1 MDAKIEYKLCYV
13 KNGKAWFTSNFENQ
27 WGDDWD
33 DAPYEHNAGE
43 PYTEDYKQESL
54 GVENGRAIYPE
65 IPMKTLYFELPNY
78 YLYEPC
84 DMCLN
89 SPYSVKDINQGAIAW
104 IHTPDFN
111 INAGTTIE
119 DFITIIEKFGGKLY
133 LEKE

>member
-65 IPMKTLYFELPNY
+65 IPMKTLYFELPDY

-84 DMCLN
+84 DMFVN
-89 SPYSVKDINQGAIAW
+89 SPYSVKDINKGAVAW
-104 IHTPDFN
+104 IHTQDFN
-111 INAGTTIE
+111 INAGTEIE
-119 DFITIIEKFGGKLY
+119 DFIDIIKEHGGCVY
-133 LEKE
+133 LKEE